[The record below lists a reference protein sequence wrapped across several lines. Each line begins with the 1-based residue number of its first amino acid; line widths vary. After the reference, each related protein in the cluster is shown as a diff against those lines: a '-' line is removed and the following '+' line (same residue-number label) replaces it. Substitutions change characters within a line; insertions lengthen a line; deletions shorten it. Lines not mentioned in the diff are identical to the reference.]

1 MTQIFLFIIILGC
14 LIGGIIYS
22 LKKRKKMALITIHG
36 KNVVLPNYDYIENYW
51 PILSKLV
58 CDEVGNEEIKNPSE
72 VEEILKKCFSKIC
85 GILEDKLS
93 NELRASFYIFCKN
106 LHEDSIELWKLQ
118 IQKIPLGINEEDFA
132 ASRRILK
139 IILEQSTKL
148 KLKGCQ
154 NFYKEIEENK
164 NEYASLLEE
173 LLYIG
178 TWCFSISEYIAKSQ
192 LFPTSTGIQIIDN
205 ELNILTYQPYPEL
218 FKYIFHEIPRH
229 NSNVVLSDS
238 INEFKEIINDNYG
251 VSYDELS
258 SFVHQQLLQ
267 PVYRF
272 GISRIDSLIK
282 VIKAKKGCDESFVT
296 DFYAGLTI
304 SKKNCLSIER
314 CIYNNQD
321 ENRHIFR
328 PILELNIDGE
338 IYNIIGYYK
347 WLESLTLLSTN
358 SFPFGLCPSEW
369 KKHKALREFIQRI
382 DNTHDKLLE
391 NPIEDILIDKSFI
404 YDLNLESFI
413 QPSGVNIN
421 IKQDI
426 GDIDILFLDVENKLI
441 YICECKH
448 NRSRHDMNNWKR
460 DYSNFKDRYESQL
473 KRKVDWA
480 TANKEIIGTHFHCKL
495 KEEFDLTDYEIR
507 GIFIINAPTIYMF
520 NGNYRAL
527 TITDFIALINREYT
541 DTKFEFTD
549 KNTGTKTLIEHP
561 YFDNIKSKFG

>member
-1 MTQIFLFIIILGC
+1 MP
-14 LIGGIIYS
+14 
-22 LKKRKKMALITIHG
+22 LITIEG
-36 KNVVLPNYDYIENYW
+36 KNVVLPNYDYRKKYW

-58 CDEVGNEEIKNPSE
+58 YDEIGNKEIKNPTE
-72 VEEILKKCFSKIC
+72 VEEILKKCFSKLC

-118 IQKIPLGINEEDFA
+118 IKKIPLGINEEDFA

-139 IILEQSTKL
+139 IIIEQSTKL
-148 KLKGCQ
+148 DLKGCP
-154 NFYKEIEENK
+154 NFYNEIEDNK
-164 NEYASLLEE
+164 DEYARLLEE

-178 TWCFSISEYIAKSQ
+178 TWCFTISEFTARSQ
-192 LFPTSTGIQIIDN
+192 LFPTSTGIKIIDN
-205 ELNILTYQPYPEL
+205 NLNILTYQPYPEL
-218 FKYIFHEIPRH
+218 FKYIFHELPRH

-238 INEFKEIINDNYG
+238 MNEFKEIIKDNYG

-258 SFVHQQLLQ
+258 SFIHQQVLQ
-267 PVYRF
+267 PEYRF

-282 VIKAKKGCDESFVT
+282 EIIAKTGCDESFVT
-296 DFYAGLTI
+296 DFYCGLTVN
-304 SKKNCLSIER
+304 KQNCLSIER

-321 ENRHIFR
+321 ENRHVFR
-328 PILELNIDGE
+328 PILEVNIDGE
-338 IYNIIGYYK
+338 LCNIIGYHK

-358 SFPFGLCPSEW
+358 SFPFGLYPSEW
-369 KKHKALREFIQRI
+369 KKHKVLREFIQRI

-391 NPIEDILIDKSFI
+391 NPIEEILNDKSFI

-413 QPSGVNIN
+413 QPNGVNIN
-421 IKQDI
+421 ISKDI

-460 DYSNFKDRYESQL
+460 DYSNFKDKYEAQL

-480 TANKEIIGTHFHCKL
+480 FANRQIIGTHFHCKL
-495 KEEFDLTDYEIR
+495 NQEFDLSDYEIR

-527 TITDFIALINREYT
+527 TITDFIALINREYA
-541 DTKFEFTD
+541 DTKFEFTN
-549 KNTGTKTLIEHP
+549 KNTGEKTLIEHP
-561 YFDNIKSKFG
+561 YFDNVKSNF